1 MGLAASLAA
10 GRLRIPGLLLILGLG
25 MALGS
30 DGLDSIAFDD
40 YRLARTVGIVALG
53 LILFEG
59 GLAAGL
65 DEVRPVMRPALLLA
79 LIGTALTALIGGLA
93 AQWLFDLPLLQGL
106 LIGSIFASTDGAA
119 IFALLRHST
128 LPNRL
133 ARTLEAESGFNDP
146 LAVLLVIGL
155 IAAITEPGYGVE
167 DMLWLLA
174 RQLAIGAAVGAA
186 GGMLAVRAFRRM
198 PLAGPGLYPVA
209 SMAAAALAFGMAD
222 VLGGSGFL
230 AVYLAGLWLGGSEFP
245 AKQAVSAFH
254 DGLAWIAQLT
264 MFFTLGLLVFPSRL
278 WDVAPEGIALAL
290 VTVLVARP
298 VAVALATAFEPF
310 SARERVVL
318 GWAGL
323 LGAVPIVLATF
334 PVLDGVPGSGEL
346 FDIVFFAVIVSTLLQ
361 GTTFEALARRLGLVA
376 PAVSIEAAKPI
387 EALGAEV
394 VEVPVA
400 AGDAAAG
407 RRIRDLGLPPD
418 ANVTVVV
425 RKGEAIPARGLT
437 RVAAGD
443 VVRLVARRDAVAGL
457 ADLRRRWR
465 EGPLEASPARRGPAR
480 SAPSIFSVRP
490 WRPDDGDPAHP
501 DTVAGVPVVARLRR
515 RWDEPGVLVSLADGR
530 HAVTGRRLAIGGRGA
545 LQDHARRRAAAA
557 RDGEERAWWREVVAA
572 LA

>member
-30 DGLDSIAFDD
+30 EGLGWIAFDD
-40 YRLARTVGIVALG
+40 YRLARTVGIVALA

-65 DEVRPVMRPALLLA
+65 DEVRPVLRPALLLA
-79 LIGTALTALIGGLA
+79 LIGTALTAVIGGLA
-93 AQWLFDLPLLQGL
+93 AQAIFDLPLLQGL
-106 LIGSIFASTDGAA
+106 LIGSIVASTDGAA
-119 IFALLRHST
+119 IFALLRRST

-133 ARTLEAESGFNDP
+133 ARTLEAESGLNDP
-146 LAVLLVIGL
+146 VAVLLVIGL
-155 IAAITEPGYGVE
+155 IGAITEPGYGAE
-167 DMLWLLA
+167 DMLWLLV

-186 GGMLAVRAFRRM
+186 GGLLAVRAFHRIR
-198 PLAGPGLYPVA
+198 LAGPGLYPVA
-209 SMAAAALAFGMAD
+209 SMASAALAFGVAD

-230 AVYLAGLWLGGSEFP
+230 AVYLAGLWLGGAEFP

-254 DGLAWIAQLT
+254 DGLAWIAQLA
-264 MFFTLGLLVFPSRL
+264 MFFTLGVLVFPSRL
-278 WDVAPEGIALAL
+278 WAVAGDGIALAL

-298 VAVALATAFEPF
+298 AAVALATAFEPF
-310 SARERVVL
+310 RARERIVL

-323 LGAVPIVLATF
+323 RGAVPIVLATF
-334 PVLDGVPGSGEL
+334 PVLDGVAGSGEL
-346 FDIVFFAVIVSTLLQ
+346 FNIVFFAVIVSTLLQ
-361 GTTFEALARRLGLVA
+361 GPTFEPLARALGLVA
-376 PAVSIEAAKPI
+376 PAIPSAAVGPI
-387 EALGAEV
+387 EALGAEI
-394 VEVPVA
+394 VEIPIA

-425 RKGEAIPARGLT
+425 RDGEAIPARGLT
-437 RVAAGD
+437 RVRAGD
-443 VVRLVARRDAVAGL
+443 GVRLVARRDAAAGL

-465 EGPLEASPARRGPAR
+465 EGPLEATSARRGPAR
-480 SAPSIFSVRP
+480 SSPSIFTVRP
-490 WRPDDGDPAHP
+490 WTAQDGDPAHP
-501 DTVAGVPVVARLRR
+501 EAVAGVPVVARVRR

-530 HAVTGRRLAIGGRGA
+530 YAVTGARLAIGGRGA
-545 LQDHARRRAAAA
+545 LQDHARRHAASA
-557 RDGEERAWWREVVAA
+557 RDGEERGWWQEVVAA